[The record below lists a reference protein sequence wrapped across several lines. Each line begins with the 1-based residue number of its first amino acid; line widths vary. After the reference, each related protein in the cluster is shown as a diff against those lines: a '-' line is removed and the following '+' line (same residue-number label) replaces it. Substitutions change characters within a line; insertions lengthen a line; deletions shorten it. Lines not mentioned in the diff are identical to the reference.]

1 MAQEVAGNSAVVR
14 GGLEHERRTAR
25 AARLEVEDQVDVLV
39 VGAVVA
45 HLVGSAEEADL
56 LGVGDDDL
64 QRVLRLAPLG
74 LESPERLDDDGH
86 AVAVITR
93 PVGVPGSEA
102 HAVSVRLS
110 AYGRVVVGHERHGA
124 LGLPRHVDD
133 DRVGRRVLDRRLL
146 LGGQHVEGL
155 LVLRD
160 AEVEQWVGVHVGG
173 VTQVGEHA
181 DDVVAR
187 PVVRLAAQDA
197 VGLVGEAVDGGHG
210 ALGGERG
217 RVGGGWCG

>member
-1 MAQEVAGNSAVVR
+1 MVLHLVAGA
-14 GGLEHERRTAR
+14 
-25 AARLEVEDQVDVLV
+25 D
-39 VGAVVA
+39 
-45 HLVGSAEEADL
+45 EADL
-56 LGVGDDDL
+56 LCVGDDNL

-74 LESPERLDDDGH
+74 LEGPERLDDGGH
-86 AVAVITR
+86 AVAV
-93 PVGVPGSEA
+93 VGCTERG
-102 HAVSVRLS
+102 AVGDLLMAVLVRLDR
-110 AYGRVVVGHERHGA
+110 GRVVVGHERHGA

-197 VGLVGEAVDGGHG
+197 VGLVGEPVDGGHG
-210 ALGGERG
+210 ALGGEGG

>member
-1 MAQEVAGNSAVVR
+1 M
-14 GGLEHERRTAR
+14 
-25 AARLEVEDQVDVLV
+25 
-39 VGAVVA
+39 VA

-56 LGVGDDDL
+56 LAIGDDDL

-110 AYGRVVVGHERHGA
+110 AYGRVVVGHECHGA
-124 LGLPRHVDD
+124 FGLPRHVDD
-133 DRVGRRVLDRRLL
+133 DRLGWSVFELRLL
-146 LGGQHVEGL
+146 LGGQRIEGL
-155 LVLRD
+155 FRPWA
-160 AEVEQWVGVHVGG
+160 AEVEQRVGVHCGG
-173 VTQVGEHA
+173 VAEVGEHA

-187 PVVRLAAQDA
+187 PVVRLAAQHT

-210 ALGGERG
+210 ALGGEHG
-217 RVGGGWCG
+217 RVGGGRCG